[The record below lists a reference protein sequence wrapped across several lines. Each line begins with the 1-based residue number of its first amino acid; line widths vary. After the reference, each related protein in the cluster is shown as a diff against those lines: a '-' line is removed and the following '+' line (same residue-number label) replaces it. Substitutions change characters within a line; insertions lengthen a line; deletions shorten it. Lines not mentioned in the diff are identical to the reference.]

1 MPSSNSEARARLA
14 LLALLSL
21 PAWACATAIDN
32 APADTS
38 PLASS
43 GDSGNPSAGSSGS
56 ASAGAGSS
64 AGKGGATGAA
74 GSGASGAPQSG
85 GAPSSAGSGGAGKGG
100 TSAGGSSSA
109 GKGGT
114 SGGGGS
120 SAGKGGTAGSSTGGA
135 GKGGSS
141 SAGSSSAGS
150 SSAGSSA
157 GGASSGGTTGGTGCD
172 AAHAVATIT
181 TQQVYTGKANACVR
195 LAVNPTWAMI
205 ALKFQPMPGTAAY
218 PVPFSFFSCAG
229 NGTGSLTGDYV
240 ENTFKTGTNPGCDFF
255 VQFGGGATTIK
266 VTYYD

>member
-150 SSAGSSA
+150 SA
-157 GGASSGGTTGGTGCD
+157 GGASRGGTTGGTGCD

-181 TQQVYTGKANACVR
+181 TQQVYTGKANDCVR